1 MGSGGAA
8 AAAAPERCPAPHPA
22 VLAWGRLTGTAA
34 AATRVSVLKRG
45 HKSQVYRLHG
55 LLDGR
60 AVIAKRCPTGTAR
73 IERTVHERILPGLP
87 IPTLCWYG
95 FVQDEDAA
103 FGWLFTEVA
112 GDEAVARSHDASPIW
127 RCAATPVRRWRRSP
141 PWCRCRRATRS
152 TAGGGSTPVSR
163 IARPS

>member
-73 IERTVHERILPGLP
+73 IERTVHERILPEIGRASCRERGL
-87 IPTLCWYG
+87 
-95 FVQDEDAA
+95 V
-103 FGWLFTEVA
+103 
-112 GDEAVARSHDASPIW
+112 
-127 RCAATPVRRWRRSP
+127 
-141 PWCRCRRATRS
+141 
-152 TAGGGSTPVSR
+152 AGGGRAMTSEE
-163 IARPS
+163 

>member
-60 AVIAKRCPTGTAR
+60 AVIAKRCPTGAWDMR
-73 IERTVHERILPGLP
+73 KYYIEMTHAEHA
-87 IPTLCWYG
+87 C
-95 FVQDEDAA
+95 
-103 FGWLFTEVA
+103 
-112 GDEAVARSHDASPIW
+112 
-127 RCAATPVRRWRRSP
+127 RRS
-141 PWCRCRRATRS
+141 
-152 TAGGGSTPVSR
+152 
-163 IARPS
+163 